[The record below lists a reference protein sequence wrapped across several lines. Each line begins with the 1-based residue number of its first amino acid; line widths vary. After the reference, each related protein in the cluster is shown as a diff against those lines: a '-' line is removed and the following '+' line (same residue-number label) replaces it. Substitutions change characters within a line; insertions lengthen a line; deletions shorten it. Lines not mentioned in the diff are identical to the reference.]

1 MAKDALLQTLGVI
14 NAGTAGMT
22 TGSTYTSAPLSLE
35 PFGSNGINSLFMR
48 WMIAQPT
55 YNNLPAAT
63 TTSAFQ
69 FGFEVSKDGST
80 WTSAYQSPTDIQSFK
95 THIVNTFSA
104 PIQPATGLTILYPT
118 VTSTA
123 TITSGSSSIT
133 AAPLC
138 SIGDALY
145 FTTAIAPFA
154 TSTPYYVVSMTP
166 TGTTTATI
174 QLASTP
180 GGVPITATA
189 SNTSVLTKYLT
200 NQVNYA
206 VNDVVYWTGTA
217 AAGTNAPTAAADT
230 QVPPVITGGGNI
242 QRFYVTSVAPSS
254 FTGVIINISNT
265 PGGAAFASTAAVS
278 SGVSF
283 LVQPNL
289 AGGEFYAPVGV
300 VSGFIDQYGAVQ
312 DVYKYIRGWL
322 KVTIPNTIAPIALV
336 RCDLVPSR
344 DGAYS

>member
-35 PFGSNGINSLFMR
+35 PFGSNGVNNLFMR
-48 WMIAQPT
+48 WMMAQPT

-80 WTSAYQSPTDIQSFK
+80 WTTAYQSPTDIQSFK

-104 PIQPATGLTILYPT
+104 GAGGSDFTVSYPT
-118 VTSTA
+118 VTSTS
-123 TITSGSSSIT
+123 TITTGSANIT

-145 FTTAIAPFA
+145 FTAAIAPIA
-154 TSTPYYVVSMTP
+154 TATPYYVVSMTP
-166 TGTTTATI
+166 TGTTTATV
-174 QLASTP
+174 QVAATP
-180 GGVPITATA
+180 GGTPLVATGTTG
-189 SNTSVLTKYLT
+189 TSVATKYLS

-206 VNDVVYWTGTA
+206 VNDVIYWTGTA
-217 AAGTNAPTAAADT
+217 AAGTNVPTAAADT
-230 QVPPVITGGGNI
+230 VVPPIVTGGGNI
-242 QRFYVTSVAPSS
+242 QRFYVISVTSSY
-254 FTGVIINISNT
+254 TGQVIKISNT
-265 PGGAAFASTAAVS
+265 LGGSASTTTLAISTGA
-278 SGVSF
+278 SF
-283 LVQPNL
+283 FVQPNY
-289 AGGEFYAPVGV
+289 AGGEFYAPVGLI
-300 VSGFIDQYGAVQ
+300 SGFIDQYGAIQ
-312 DVYKYIRGWL
+312 DAYKYVRGWL
-322 KVTIPNTIAPIALV
+322 KLTIPSTIAPIALV